1 MNPTGNLYRKR
12 RCRKRSNRFA
22 GNVHAS
28 YTNIWENIC
37 ALCKCAYRLRRI
49 LLSALVAV
57 AAVIIAI
64 FNLVSMPRMVGVGI
78 QLSGE
83 YAFML
88 WRGFAVIG
96 PLMLTAFC
104 IYLIF
109 KTREILYPWLIS
121 VFSLIVPVMLY
132 LTNVIAG

>member
-1 MNPTGNLYRKR
+1 MNSTGNLHRKR
-12 RCRKRSNRFA
+12 RYRKRSNRSA
-22 GNVHAS
+22 GNVYAS
-28 YTNIWENIC
+28 SANIWENIC
-37 ALCKCAYRLRRI
+37 ALCRCAYRLRRI

-64 FNLVSMPRMVGVGI
+64 FNLFSLPRMVGVGI

-83 YAFML
+83 YTFML

-109 KTREILYPWLIS
+109 KTREILYTWLIS
-121 VFSLIVPVMLY
+121 VFSLVVPVMLY
-132 LTNVIAG
+132 LTKE